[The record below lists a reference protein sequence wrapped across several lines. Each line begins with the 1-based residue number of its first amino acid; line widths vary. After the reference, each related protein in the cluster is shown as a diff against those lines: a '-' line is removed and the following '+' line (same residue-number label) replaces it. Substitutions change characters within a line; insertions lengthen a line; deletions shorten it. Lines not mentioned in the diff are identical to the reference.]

1 MKKNLLFAA
10 AVAGLVGFTASVQA
24 NDVVMSPRAKAQAD
38 SVRKVPGTTVD
49 TIDRSIKPGSPKEI
63 AQAESRRKVSST
75 SEGMA
80 AVGYRATGDDGIT
93 ASPKHRAQL
102 NERSSQVMIA
112 PLK

>member
-1 MKKNLLFAA
+1 MKKNLLFAV

-24 NDVVMSPRAKAQAD
+24 GDATMSPRAKAQAD

-63 AQAESRRKVSST
+63 AQAESLRRVFST

-80 AVGYRATGDDGIT
+80 SVGYRATGDDGIT
-93 ASPKHRAQL
+93 ASPKHRDQL
-102 NERSSQVMIA
+102 KEHSSHVMIA